1 MKEIIP
7 YFGKNP
13 LDRLD
18 LVRRNEEEFTRIK
31 NLENSLFLLFHNG
44 ELLFDKEGK
53 YLFSKEHLYTQEA
66 VLLGEYEKI
75 YYFALHI
82 HELNENFIPHSLKKI
97 TEGTLIKEDFL
108 GVLAQGAAVIN
119 WHQSHQFCP
128 FCGNKTQMVHAG
140 WQRDCLTCKK
150 EHFPRVDPV
159 VIMLVTYE
167 NFCLIGRGSNF
178 PSKRYSCLAG
188 YMESGESIEDAARR
202 ELYEEAGIIGEDVN
216 YLFCQPWPFPSTLMI
231 GLHVKTKSK
240 DLHIDKEEIADAKW
254 LSKNEVKSLL
264 QDDTD
269 SNVQLPPH
277 LAISRN
283 LLEWWVQN
291 GIN

>member
-18 LVRRNEEEFTRIK
+18 LVRRDENEFTRIK

-44 ELLFDKEGK
+44 ELLFDKEEK
-53 YLFSKEHLYTQEA
+53 YLFSKEHLDTQEA
-66 VLLGEYEKI
+66 VLLGEYENT
-75 YYFALHI
+75 YYFALYI
-82 HELNENFIPHSLKKI
+82 QELSEDFIPRSLREI
-97 TEGTLIKEDFL
+97 AEENLVKEEFL
-108 GVLAQGAAVIN
+108 GVLAQGAAVLN
-119 WHQSHQFCP
+119 WHQSHQYCP
-128 FCGNKTQMVHAG
+128 FCGNKTHMVHAG

-159 VIMLVTYE
+159 VIMLVT
-167 NFCLIGRGSNF
+167 FQGRCLVGRGAHF
-178 PSKRYSCLAG
+178 PSKRYSSLAG

-202 ELYEEAGIIGEDVN
+202 ELYEEAGVKGTEVK

-231 GLHVKTKSK
+231 GLHVKAKSQE
-240 DLHIDKEEIADAKW
+240 LRIDKEEIADAKW
-254 LSKNEVKSLL
+254 LDKKEVERLL
-264 QDDTD
+264 QNDTD
-269 SNVQLPPH
+269 SEIQLPSH

-283 LLEWWVQN
+283 LLEWWIQN
-291 GIN
+291 DVD

>member
-18 LVRRNEEEFTRIK
+18 LVRRDENEFTRIK

-53 YLFSKEHLYTQEA
+53 CLFSKEHLDTQEA
-66 VLLGEYEKI
+66 VLLGEYENT
-75 YYFALHI
+75 YYFALYI
-82 HELNENFIPHSLKKI
+82 QELSEDFIPRSLREI
-97 TEGTLIKEDFL
+97 AEENLVKEEFL
-108 GVLAQGAAVIN
+108 GVLAQGAAVLN
-119 WHQSHQFCP
+119 WHQSHQYCP
-128 FCGNKTQMVHAG
+128 FCGNKTHMVHAG

-159 VIMLVTYE
+159 VIMLVT
-167 NFCLIGRGSNF
+167 FQGRCLVGRGAHF
-178 PSKRYSCLAG
+178 PSKRYSSLAG
-188 YMESGESIEDAARR
+188 YMESGERIEDAARR
-202 ELYEEAGIIGEDVN
+202 ELYEEAGVKGGEVK

-231 GLHVKTKSK
+231 GLHVKAKSQE
-240 DLHIDKEEIADAKW
+240 LCIDKEEIADAKW
-254 LSKNEVKSLL
+254 LDKKEVKRLL
-264 QDDTD
+264 QNDTD
-269 SNVQLPPH
+269 SEIQLPSH

-283 LLEWWVQN
+283 LLEWWIQN
-291 GIN
+291 DVD